1 MSATPPQGLRL
12 WLIVVAPLV
21 AQFAFTGLAAGA
33 LRAAGLIEGG
43 STRLTSLPEA
53 IVLFASY
60 VVLAAAILL
69 AARAF
74 GRPAEVLALRR
85 TPLLQGAALAGAGLV
100 AGILLAVALEP
111 IFHGQASQRISIGP
125 VDGLGAAVALAISI
139 VTVVGAA
146 AVLEELYFRGLLYGR
161 LDARLGAASAVVGS
175 AGIFGLVHFEPNAFP
190 ALFGLGLVLGLLR
203 WRTASVWPGMAVHA
217 ANNALAI
224 VGVLMTS
231 S

>member
-1 MSATPPQGLRL
+1 MSAAPPQGLRL
-12 WLIVVAPLV
+12 WLIVLAPLV

-43 STRLTSLPEA
+43 TTTLTSLPEA
-53 IVLFASY
+53 IVLLASY
-60 VVLAAAILL
+60 LVLGGAIVL

-85 TPLLQGAALAGAGLV
+85 TPLVPGLALAGTGLV
-100 AGILLAVALEP
+100 VGILAAIALEP
-111 IFHGQASQRISIGP
+111 IFHGQASQRIAIGS
-125 VDGLGAAVALAISI
+125 VDSPAAAAALAISV

-161 LDARLGAASAVVGS
+161 LDARFGAASAVVGS
-175 AGIFGLVHFEPNAFP
+175 AGIFGLAHFEPNAFP
-190 ALFGLGLVLGLLR
+190 TLFALGLVLGLLR
-203 WRTASVWPGMAVHA
+203 WRTASVWPGIGVHA
-217 ANNALAI
+217 ANNVLAV

>member
-12 WLIVVAPLV
+12 WLIVAAPLV
-21 AQFAFTGLAAGA
+21 VQFAFTGLAAGA

-43 STRLTSLPEA
+43 DTTLTRLPEA
-53 IVLFASY
+53 LVLLASY
-60 VVLAAAILL
+60 VVLGAAILL
-69 AARAF
+69 AARAL

-85 TPLLQGAALAGAGLV
+85 TPLVQGAALAGAGLV
-100 AGILLAVALEP
+100 AGLVLAIALEP
-111 IFHGQASQRISIGP
+111 IFHGQASQRIAIGP
-125 VDGLGAAVALAISI
+125 IDDPAAAAALAIS
-139 VTVVGAA
+139 VLTVVGAA

-161 LDARLGAASAVVGS
+161 LDARFGTASAVVGS
-175 AGIFGLVHFEPNAFP
+175 AGIFGLAHFEPNAFP
-190 ALFGLGLVLGLLR
+190 TLFALGLVLGLLR

-224 VGVLMTS
+224 AAVLMTS